1 MEALSFW
8 LTNLYSIS
16 HEFSQRP
23 LLGPNTTVL
32 FGFIFL
38 FFGGSAYYTSR
49 GYLIL
54 ASDLMYNPE

>member
-23 LLGPNTTVL
+23 LLGPNTIVL

-38 FFGGSAYYTSR
+38 F
-49 GYLIL
+49 L
-54 ASDLMYNPE
+54 AVLHTTLLEVT